1 MPQPESE
8 DLTLTK
14 QLITN
19 YDFELYNDNGTIKE
33 NTSGDTRRGTV
44 YGIHGWN
51 ISGRFPGDSYGI
63 NKDASNPH
71 ATNVCWFQAKN
82 GTMPDGFELY
92 QTIPADKLTPGRYM
106 ICCRLWAEEGYL
118 STVRLFANDNVQ
130 YYGMDIDY
138 GKNLTPGENN
148 TFAGYIGGA
157 PNSFVL
163 QDMLV
168 YVDIAEGDDLKFGIR
183 SGNTN
188 ADGSHSSEAK
198 NGWFKTDFFRIHK
211 VDATDG
217 IETVAADGAGKKK
230 GVYNIKGQKIGDS
243 LRDTPDLPAGIYV
256 VDGRK
261 TVVR

>member
-1 MPQPESE
+1 MPEPQDE

-19 YDFELYNDNGTIKE
+19 YDFELYDDNGKIKE
-33 NTSGDTRRGTV
+33 NTSGETRRGTI
-44 YGIHGWN
+44 YGIHGWKVN
-51 ISGRFPGDSYGI
+51 GSFPGDSYGI

-71 ATNVCWFQAKN
+71 GANVCWFQAKN
-82 GTMPDGFELY
+82 GNMPDDFALY

-106 ICCRLWAEEGYL
+106 ICCRLWAEEGQL

-130 YYGMDIDY
+130 YYGMDMDY
-138 GKNLTPGENN
+138 DKNLTPGEHN

-157 PNSFVL
+157 PNTFML
-163 QDMLV
+163 QDMYV
-168 YVDIAEGDDLKFGIR
+168 YVDIKEGDDLTFGIR
-183 SGNTN
+183 SSNTN
-188 ADGSHSSEAK
+188 ADGTKGTDNK

-217 IETVAADGAGKKK
+217 IDATTAANGKTAK
-230 GVYNIKGQKIGDS
+230 GVYNIKGQKVGAELSDNHN
-243 LRDTPDLPAGIYV
+243 LPSGLYV
-256 VDGRK
+256 VNGRK

>member
-1 MPQPESE
+1 
-8 DLTLTK
+8 
-14 QLITN
+14 
-19 YDFELYNDNGTIKE
+19 
-33 NTSGDTRRGTV
+33 
-44 YGIHGWN
+44 
-51 ISGRFPGDSYGI
+51 
-63 NKDASNPH
+63 
-71 ATNVCWFQAKN
+71 
-82 GTMPDGFELY
+82 
-92 QTIPADKLTPGRYM
+92 
-106 ICCRLWAEEGYL
+106 
-118 STVRLFANDNVQ
+118 
-130 YYGMDIDY
+130 
-138 GKNLTPGENN
+138 
-148 TFAGYIGGA
+148 
-157 PNSFVL
+157 
-163 QDMLV
+163 MLV

-261 TVVR
+261 TVVRRPR